1 MRKLLLASVAVL
13 GGTLG
18 AANAQSFTQAPAVVP
33 TPVPFTLTP
42 SPTAGP
48 GTISVRI
55 NARLNFYMQA
65 GSDSGRNTQ
74 VTPVAP
80 TVNAAGQTTSLG
92 SPQSNTKLQDYQF
105 AEYARLY
112 FNLDGIAGN
121 GLKYGAFLEVRQDNG
136 IAPGGG
142 GGTFGSISGQTRSR
156 GAMYFR
162 NEGAYLGTDQLG
174 YLRFGSTYQ
183 PSVLF
188 ATGTFENFNDGAW
201 DGDLPGFF
209 TGNTS
214 PTWPFPDISPFYVPG
229 AIVYVSPQFAGLDFS
244 ASFAPT
250 SGGVDN
256 TSGNCPYGVSAAGGA
271 GVGGNL
277 LGGNAPLGCDA
288 ASSSANGAEN
298 GRPRNEAQ
306 IYARYRGAF
315 GPVGIAVQGGG
326 IFSGKVGNNATP
338 QGALQYDGYSLG
350 DGGVIL
356 TFGGLAV
363 GGHVTAGRQ
372 NGQFGLDPKGAKD
385 SFAWVAGAS
394 YAIGPVIIGASYFD
408 YMSAGNNTS
417 ARAST
422 LVGNRNEWGA
432 AAGGTY
438 TFAPGMNVYLSYL
451 YGHRKEL
458 GVDLLSGATA
468 SATGNVITHN
478 NVQSQGVSIGTQFR
492 W

>member
-18 AANAQSFTQAPAVVP
+18 AANAQSFSQAPSVVP

-55 NARLNFYMQA
+55 NAKLNFYMMA

-74 VTPVAP
+74 VTPVAGS
-80 TVNAAGQTTSLG
+80 ATSLG
-92 SPQSNTKLQDYQF
+92 APQSNGKLQDYQF
-105 AEYARLY
+105 GEYARLY

-136 IAPGGG
+136 TAPGGS
-142 GGTFGSISGQTRSR
+142 GGTFGSTSGQSRSR
-156 GAMYFR
+156 GGMYFR
-162 NEGAYLGTDQLG
+162 NEGGYLGTDTLG
-174 YLRFGSTYQ
+174 FVRFGSTYQ

-209 TGNTS
+209 SGNST

-229 AIVYVSPQFAGLDFS
+229 SIVYLSPQFYGVDFS
-244 ASFAPT
+244 ASFAP
-250 SGGVDN
+250 SSAGLQL
-256 TSGNCPYGVSAAGGA
+256 SPGNCNYGVSAPGGA
-271 GVGGNL
+271 GIGGNVF
-277 LGGNAPLGCDA
+277 GANAPQGCDA
-288 ASSSANGAEN
+288 LSATSGPEYN
-298 GRPRNEAQ
+298 RPRNEAQ

-315 GPVGIAVQGGG
+315 GPIGIAVQGGG
-326 IFSGKVGNNATP
+326 IFSGKVEDNATP
-338 QGALQYDGYSLG
+338 QRALQYDGYSLG
-350 DGGVIL
+350 DGGVLL
-356 TFGGLAV
+356 TYGGLAV

-372 NGQFGLDPKGAKD
+372 NGQFGLDPKGSKD

-394 YAIGPVIIGASYFD
+394 YAVGPFIVGASYFD
-408 YMSAGNNTS
+408 YMSAGSKNNTVS
-417 ARAST
+417 N

-438 TFAPGMNVYLSYL
+438 NFAPGMNIFLSYL

-458 GVDLLSGATA
+458 GVDLLSGAVA
-468 SATGNVITHN
+468 AGGVNVLTHN

>member
-1 MRKLLLASVAVL
+1 MRKLLLASAAVL

-18 AANAQSFTQAPAVVP
+18 AANAQVAPAPTVVP

-48 GTISVRI
+48 GTISVRV
-55 NARLNFYMQA
+55 NARMNFYMQA
-65 GSDSGRNTQ
+65 GSDSGRNPGVVT
-74 VTPVAP
+74 VTPGVLTP
-80 TVNAAGQTTSLG
+80 T
-92 SPQSNTKLQDYQF
+92 NTKLQSYQF
-105 AEYARLY
+105 GEYARLF

-136 IAPGGG
+136 DAPGGG
-142 GGTFGSISGQTRSR
+142 IAGGISSQSRTR

-174 YLRFGSTYQ
+174 FVRFGSTYQ

-201 DGDLPGFF
+201 DGDAPGIF
-209 TGNTS
+209 TGNTT

-229 AIVYVSPQFAGLDFS
+229 AIVYVSPQFYGVDFA

-250 SGGVDN
+250 SAGLN
-256 TSGNCPYGVSAAGGA
+256 LTSGNCGYANTAASPAGVSANTVAGG
-271 GVGGNL
+271 VT
-277 LGGNAPLGCDA
+277 GCDA
-288 ASSSANGAEN
+288 TSSTSVYGEQT
-298 GRPRNEAQ
+298 RPRNETQ

-326 IFSGKVGNNATP
+326 IFSGKVNDNNPVQNPT
-338 QGALQYDGYSLG
+338 QYDGYSLG
-350 DGGVIL
+350 DGGAIL
-356 TFGGLAV
+356 TYGGLAI
-363 GGHVTAGRQ
+363 GGHITAGRS
-372 NGQFGLDPKGAKD
+372 NGQFNLDPKGSKD
-385 SFAWVAGAS
+385 SFAWVGGAS
-394 YAIGPVIIGASYFD
+394 YAIGPVIVGASYFD
-408 YMSAGNNTS
+408 YMSAGSKRATS
-417 ARAST
+417 AAF
-422 LVGNRNEWGA
+422 VGNRNEYGI

-438 TFAPGMNVYLSYL
+438 NFAPGMNIFLSYL

-458 GVDLLSGATA
+458 GVDLLGGAVAT
-468 SATGNVITHN
+468 SANNVQTHN